1 MSRFAIGDTFV
12 PYEQTSN
19 TLKLRESMVKLRLEA
34 EKRETEEREAEEREA
49 EAREASSR

>member
-19 TLKLRESMVKLRLEA
+19 TRKLRECMIKLRLEA
-34 EKRETEEREAEEREA
+34 EKRETEEREGEKREG
-49 EAREASSR
+49 EKREASSR

>member
-19 TLKLRESMVKLRLEA
+19 TRKLRECMVKLRREA
-34 EKRETEEREAEEREA
+34 EERETEERETEEREA
-49 EAREASSR
+49 SSR

>member
-19 TLKLRESMVKLRLEA
+19 TRKLRECMIKLRLEA
-34 EKRETEEREAEEREA
+34 EKRETEEREA
-49 EAREASSR
+49 SSR

>member
-19 TLKLRESMVKLRLEA
+19 TRKLRECMIKLRLEA
-34 EKRETEEREAEEREA
+34 EEREAEEREA
-49 EAREASSR
+49 EEREASSR